1 MIINIISK
9 MDIVKDILDNI
20 INYALF
26 FYDDETVEQEQ
37 LDKSKPITSLFI

>member
-26 FYDDETVEQEQ
+26 FYDDKTVEQEQ
-37 LDKSKPITSLFI
+37 LDKYIMYVKKK